1 MQKSSR
7 RCRQQATQTHPKTSF
22 PRLLTKCFSVD
33 QNYMTKHLSAFSLLL
48 CFTFSLTWVSF
59 AQSSLQHRDNPSAA
73 YILGPGDQILI
84 QVTDLDDFP
93 NRPLQI
99 DPDGDVDLPLVGPF
113 HASGLT
119 LAQMK
124 VDLAARLSK
133 YISSPRIV
141 LNLIQNQSTPVSV
154 VGSVNTPGVHQLDG
168 PKRLLEVISLS
179 GGLRPDAG
187 NEVIVTRQAGRTP
200 LTMATG
206 HVELS
211 GGYSTGRYSLDDLI
225 NARNPA
231 DNILVEPGDVVSI
244 PKAELIYVVGDVR
257 KAGGFTLSSH
267 PSLPLLQALS
277 LAEGMGPHAAGKRA
291 RILRPAPGGDGTP
304 KEIVVDVDKIMAGK
318 APNPQ
323 LFANDV
329 LFIPN
334 SAVKAVSERAFETA
348 LGVVAGVAIY
358 RQ

>member
-1 MQKSSR
+1 MKY
-7 RCRQQATQTHPKTSF
+7 
-22 PRLLTKCFSVD
+22 LTA
-33 QNYMTKHLSAFSLLL
+33 LPLL
-48 CFTFSLTWVSF
+48 CLTFSLSCLCA
-59 AQSSLQHRDNPSAA
+59 AQSSLQRREDNSAT
-73 YILGPGDQILI
+73 YVLGPGDQISI
-84 QVTDLDDFP
+84 QVTDMDDFP

-99 DPDGDVDLPLVGPF
+99 DPDGYVDLPLIGRL

-124 VDLAARLSK
+124 AEMAVRLTK
-133 YISSPRIV
+133 YIDAPQIV
-141 LNLIQNQSTPVSV
+141 LNLTQNQSTPVSV
-154 VGSVNTPGVHQLDG
+154 LGAVNTPGVHQLDG

-179 GGLRPDAG
+179 GGIRPDAG

-200 LTMATG
+200 LTMADG
-206 HVELS
+206 HIELS
-211 GGYSTGRYSLDDLI
+211 QGYSTGRFSLDNLI

-231 DNILVEPGDVVSI
+231 DNILVEAGDVISI

-257 KAGGFTLSSH
+257 KAGGFTLSTH
-267 PSLPLLQALS
+267 TSLPLIQALS

-304 KEIVVDVDKIMAGK
+304 KEILVDVDKIMAGK
-318 APNPQ
+318 APNPP

-334 SAVKAVSERAFETA
+334 SAAKAISERAFETA

>member
-1 MQKSSR
+1 MKY
-7 RCRQQATQTHPKTSF
+7 
-22 PRLLTKCFSVD
+22 LLA
-33 QNYMTKHLSAFSLLL
+33 LPLL
-48 CFTFSLTWVSF
+48 CLTFSLSCLCL
-59 AQSSLQHRDNPSAA
+59 AQSPLQRRDTPSTA
-73 YILGPGDQILI
+73 YLLGPGDQILI

-99 DPDGDVDLPLVGPF
+99 NPDGDVDLPLIGRL

-119 LAQMK
+119 LEQMK
-124 VDLAARLSK
+124 AEMAVRLSK
-133 YISSPRIV
+133 YITAPQIV
-141 LNLIQNQSTPVSV
+141 LNLTQNQSTPVSV
-154 VGSVNTPGVHQLDG
+154 MGSVNTPGVHQLDG

-179 GGLRPDAG
+179 GGIRPDAG
-187 NEVIVTRQAGRTP
+187 NEVIVTRQAGRP
-200 LTMATG
+200 ALAMSSG
-206 HVELS
+206 HTELS
-211 GGYSTGRYSLDDLI
+211 NGYSTARFSLDDLI
-225 NARNPA
+225 NARNPT
-231 DNILVEPGDVVSI
+231 DNILVEAGDVISI
-244 PKAELIYVVGDVR
+244 PKAELVYVVGDVR

-267 PSLPLLQALS
+267 ASLPLLQALT

-318 APNPQ
+318 APNPP

-334 SAVKAVSERAFETA
+334 SAAKAISERAFETA
-348 LGVVAGVAIY
+348 LGVAAGVAIY

>member
-1 MQKSSR
+1 MKYFF
-7 RCRQQATQTHPKTSF
+7 A
-22 PRLLTKCFSVD
+22 
-33 QNYMTKHLSAFSLLL
+33 LLL
-48 CFTFSLTWVSF
+48 CFTFSLSCLCP
-59 AQSSLQHRDNPSAA
+59 AQSSLQRRDDPSAA
-73 YILGPGDQILI
+73 YILGPGDQVLI

-99 DPDGDVDLPLVGPF
+99 NPDGDVDLPLVGRL

-124 VDLAARLSK
+124 SELALRLSK
-133 YISSPRIV
+133 YITSPQIV
-141 LNLIQNQSTPVSV
+141 LNLTQNQSTPVSV
-154 VGSVNTPGVHQLDG
+154 MGSVNTPGVHQLDG
-168 PKRLLEVISLS
+168 PKHLIEVISLS
-179 GGLRPDAG
+179 GGIRPDAG
-187 NEVIVTRQAGRTP
+187 NEVIVTRQAGRPP
-200 LTMATG
+200 LTMSNG
-206 HVELS
+206 HTELS
-211 GGYSTGRYSLDDLI
+211 GGYSTGRFSLDDLL
-225 NARNPA
+225 NARSPA
-231 DNILVEPGDVVSI
+231 DNILVEAGDVISI
-244 PKAELIYVVGDVR
+244 PKAELVYVVGDVR

-267 PSLPLLQALS
+267 SSLPLLQALT

-318 APNPQ
+318 APNPP

-334 SAVKAVSERAFETA
+334 SAAKAISERAFETA
-348 LGVVAGVAIY
+348 LGVAAGVAIY

>member
-1 MQKSSR
+1 MKY
-7 RCRQQATQTHPKTSF
+7 
-22 PRLLTKCFSVD
+22 LLA
-33 QNYMTKHLSAFSLLL
+33 LPLL
-48 CFTFSLTWVSF
+48 CFTFSLSCLCP
-59 AQSSLQHRDNPSAA
+59 AQSSLQRREDASAA
-73 YILGPGDQILI
+73 YVLGPGDQVLI

-99 DPDGDVDLPLVGPF
+99 DPDGGIDLPLVGRF
-113 HASGLT
+113 HAGGLT

-124 VDLAARLSK
+124 AEMVVRLSK
-133 YISSPRIV
+133 YITAPRIV
-141 LNLIQNQSTPVSV
+141 LNLTQNQSTPVSV
-154 VGSVNTPGVHQLDG
+154 LGAVNTPGVHQLDG
-168 PKRLLEVISLS
+168 PKHLLEVISLS
-179 GGLRPDAG
+179 GGTRPDAG
-187 NEVIVTRQAGRTP
+187 NEVIVTRQPGRP
-200 LTMATG
+200 PFTMADG

-211 GGYSTGRYSLDDLI
+211 NGYSTGRFSLDNLM

-231 DNILVEPGDVVSI
+231 DNILVEAGDVISI
-244 PKAELIYVVGDVR
+244 PKAELVYVVGDVR

-267 PSLPLLQALS
+267 TSLPLIQALT

-304 KEIVVDVDKIMAGK
+304 KEILVDVDKIMAGK
-318 APNPQ
+318 APNPP

-334 SAVKAVSERAFETA
+334 SAAKAISERAFETA
-348 LGVVAGVAIY
+348 LGVAAGVAIY

>member
-1 MQKSSR
+1 MMKYFF
-7 RCRQQATQTHPKTSF
+7 A
-22 PRLLTKCFSVD
+22 
-33 QNYMTKHLSAFSLLL
+33 LLL
-48 CFTFSLTWVSF
+48 CFTFSLSCLCP
-59 AQSSLQHRDNPSAA
+59 AQSSLQRRDDPSAA
-73 YILGPGDQILI
+73 YTLGPGDQVLI

-99 DPDGDVDLPLVGPF
+99 NPDGDVDLPLVGRL

-124 VDLAARLSK
+124 SELALRLSK
-133 YISSPRIV
+133 YITSPQIV
-141 LNLIQNQSTPVSV
+141 LNLTQNQSTPVSV
-154 VGSVNTPGVHQLDG
+154 MGSVNSPGVHQLDG
-168 PKRLLEVISLS
+168 PKHLIEVISLS
-179 GGLRPDAG
+179 GGIRPDAG
-187 NEVIVTRQAGRTP
+187 NEVIVTRQAGRPP
-200 LTMATG
+200 LTMSNG
-206 HVELS
+206 HTELS
-211 GGYSTGRYSLDDLI
+211 GGYSTGRFSLDDLL

-231 DNILVEPGDVVSI
+231 DNILVEAGDVISI
-244 PKAELIYVVGDVR
+244 PKAELVYVVGDVR

-267 PSLPLLQALS
+267 SSLPLLQALT

-318 APNPQ
+318 APNPP

-334 SAVKAVSERAFETA
+334 SAAKAISERAFETA
-348 LGVVAGVAIY
+348 LGVAAGVAIY

>member
-1 MQKSSR
+1 MKY
-7 RCRQQATQTHPKTSF
+7 
-22 PRLLTKCFSVD
+22 LLA
-33 QNYMTKHLSAFSLLL
+33 LPLL
-48 CFTFSLTWVSF
+48 CLTFSLSCLCP
-59 AQSSLQHRDNPSAA
+59 AQSSLQRRDNPSAA

-93 NRPLQI
+93 NRALQI
-99 DPDGDVDLPLVGPF
+99 DPDGDVDLPLIGRL

-124 VDLAARLSK
+124 AELAVRLSK
-133 YISSPRIV
+133 YITAPQIV
-141 LNLIQNQSTPVSV
+141 LNLTQNQSTPVSV
-154 VGSVNTPGVHQLDG
+154 MGSVNTPGVHQLDG

-179 GGLRPDAG
+179 GGMRPDAG
-187 NEVIVTRQAGRTP
+187 NEVIVTRQAGRPP
-200 LTMATG
+200 LTMSNG
-206 HVELS
+206 HTEVS
-211 GGYSTGRYSLDDLI
+211 DGYSTGRFSLDDLI

-231 DNILVEPGDVVSI
+231 DNILVEAGDVISI
-244 PKAELIYVVGDVR
+244 PKAELVYVVGDVR

-267 PSLPLLQALS
+267 TSLPLLQALT

-318 APNPQ
+318 APNPP

-334 SAVKAVSERAFETA
+334 SAAKAITERAFETA
-348 LGVVAGVAIY
+348 LGVAAGVAIY

>member
-1 MQKSSR
+1 MKYFF
-7 RCRQQATQTHPKTSF
+7 A
-22 PRLLTKCFSVD
+22 
-33 QNYMTKHLSAFSLLL
+33 LLL
-48 CFTFSLTWVSF
+48 CFTFSLSCLCP
-59 AQSSLQHRDNPSAA
+59 AQSSLQRRDDPSAA
-73 YILGPGDQILI
+73 YILGPGDQVLI

-99 DPDGDVDLPLVGPF
+99 NPDGDVDLPLVGRL

-124 VDLAARLSK
+124 SELALRLSK
-133 YISSPRIV
+133 YITSPQIV
-141 LNLIQNQSTPVSV
+141 LNLTQNQSTPVSV
-154 VGSVNTPGVHQLDG
+154 MGSVNSPGVHQLDG
-168 PKRLLEVISLS
+168 PKHLIEVISLS
-179 GGLRPDAG
+179 GGIRPDAG
-187 NEVIVTRQAGRTP
+187 NEVIVTRQAGRPP
-200 LTMATG
+200 LTMSNG
-206 HVELS
+206 HTELS
-211 GGYSTGRYSLDDLI
+211 GGYSTGRFSLDDLL

-231 DNILVEPGDVVSI
+231 DNILVEAGDVRSN
-244 PKAELIYVVGDVR
+244 PKAELVYVGGDVW

-267 PSLPLLQALS
+267 SSLPLLQALT

-318 APNPQ
+318 APNPP

-334 SAVKAVSERAFETA
+334 SAAKAISERAFETA
-348 LGVVAGVAIY
+348 LGVAAGVAIY

>member
-1 MQKSSR
+1 MKKFLISL
-7 RCRQQATQTHPKTSF
+7 P
-22 PRLLTKCFSVD
+22 
-33 QNYMTKHLSAFSLLL
+33 LLL
-48 CFTFSLTWVSF
+48 CFLFSLSCVCS
-59 AQSSLQHRDNPSAA
+59 AQSPLQHRDNPSAG

-99 DPDGDVDLPLVGPF
+99 NPDGDVDLPLIGPF
-113 HASGLT
+113 HVSGLT

-124 VDLAARLSK
+124 AELTVRLSK
-133 YISSPRIV
+133 YISAPHIV
-141 LNLIQNQSTPVSV
+141 LNLTQNQSTPVSV

-200 LTMATG
+200 LTMASG

-211 GGYSTGRYSLDDLI
+211 GGFSTGRYSLDDLI
-225 NARNPA
+225 NARNPV
-231 DNILVEPGDVVSI
+231 DNILVEAGDVVSV

-267 PSLPLLQALS
+267 LSLPLLQALT

-318 APNPQ
+318 APNPP

-334 SAVKAVSERAFETA
+334 SAVKAISERAFETA
-348 LGVVAGVAIY
+348 LGVAAGAAIY

>member
-1 MQKSSR
+1 MKYLF
-7 RCRQQATQTHPKTSF
+7 A
-22 PRLLTKCFSVD
+22 
-33 QNYMTKHLSAFSLLL
+33 LLL
-48 CFTFSLTWVSF
+48 CFTFSLSCLCP
-59 AQSSLQHRDNPSAA
+59 AQNSLQRRDNPSAA

-99 DPDGDVDLPLVGPF
+99 NPDGDVDLPLVGRL

-124 VDLAARLSK
+124 SELALRLSK
-133 YISSPRIV
+133 YITSPQIV
-141 LNLIQNQSTPVSV
+141 LNLTQNQSTPVSV
-154 VGSVNTPGVHQLDG
+154 MGSVNTPGVHQLDG
-168 PKRLLEVISLS
+168 PKHLLEVISLS
-179 GGLRPDAG
+179 GGIRPDAG
-187 NEVIVTRQAGRTP
+187 NEVIVTRQAGRPP
-200 LTMATG
+200 LTMSNG
-206 HVELS
+206 HTELS
-211 GGYSTGRYSLDDLI
+211 GGYSTGRFSLDDLL

-231 DNILVEPGDVVSI
+231 DNILVEAGDVISI
-244 PKAELIYVVGDVR
+244 PKAELVYVVGDVR

-267 PSLPLLQALS
+267 SSLPLLQALT

-318 APNPQ
+318 APNPP

-334 SAVKAVSERAFETA
+334 SAAKAISERAFETA
-348 LGVVAGVAIY
+348 LGVAAGVAIY

>member
-1 MQKSSR
+1 MKY
-7 RCRQQATQTHPKTSF
+7 
-22 PRLLTKCFSVD
+22 LTALPLFC
-33 QNYMTKHLSAFSLLL
+33 LIFSLSCL
-48 CFTFSLTWVSF
+48 CP
-59 AQSSLQHRDNPSAA
+59 AQSSLQRREDNSAA
-73 YILGPGDQILI
+73 YVLGPGDQISI
-84 QVTDLDDFP
+84 QVTDMDDFP

-99 DPDGDVDLPLVGPF
+99 DPDGFVDLPLIGRL

-124 VDLAARLSK
+124 TEMAVRLTK
-133 YISSPRIV
+133 YIDAPQIV
-141 LNLIQNQSTPVSV
+141 LNLTQNQSTPVSV
-154 VGSVNTPGVHQLDG
+154 LGAVNTPGVHQLDG

-179 GGLRPDAG
+179 GGIRPDAG
-187 NEVIVTRQAGRTP
+187 NEVIVTRQAGRAP
-200 LTMATG
+200 LTLADG

-211 GGYSTGRYSLDDLI
+211 QGYSTGRFSLDNLI
-225 NARNPA
+225 HAQNPA
-231 DNILVEPGDVVSI
+231 DNILVEAGDVISI

-257 KAGGFTLSSH
+257 KAGGFTLSTH
-267 PSLPLLQALS
+267 TSLPLIQALS

-304 KEIVVDVDKIMAGK
+304 KEILVDVDKIMAGK
-318 APNPQ
+318 APNPP

-334 SAVKAVSERAFETA
+334 SAAKAISERAFETA

>member
-1 MQKSSR
+1 M
-7 RCRQQATQTHPKTSF
+7 
-22 PRLLTKCFSVD
+22 
-33 QNYMTKHLSAFSLLL
+33 KHLSVLPLL
-48 CFTFSLTWVSF
+48 CLTFSLSCLCL
-59 AQSSLQHRDNPSAA
+59 AQNPLQRRADTSAA
-73 YILGPGDQILI
+73 YVLGPGDQILI
-84 QVTDLDDFP
+84 QVADLDDFP

-99 DPDGDVDLPLVGPF
+99 DPDGYVDLPLVGRL

-124 VDLAARLSK
+124 AEMAVRLSK
-133 YISSPRIV
+133 YITSPQIV
-141 LNLIQNQSTPVSV
+141 LNLTQNQSTPVSV

-179 GGLRPDAG
+179 GGIRPDAG
-187 NEVIVTRQAGRTP
+187 NEVIVTRQAGRPP
-200 LTMATG
+200 LTMASG
-206 HVELS
+206 HLELS
-211 GGYSTGRYSLDDLI
+211 SGYSTGRFSLDDLM

-231 DNILVEPGDVVSI
+231 DNILVEAGDVISI
-244 PKAELIYVVGDVR
+244 PKAELVYVVGDVR

-267 PSLPLLQALS
+267 TSVPLLQALS

-318 APNPQ
+318 APNPP

-334 SAVKAVSERAFETA
+334 SAAKAISERAFETA
-348 LGVVAGVAIY
+348 LGVAAGVAIY